1 MKRLIDILKTNK
13 SNILKGLGILV
24 IIILVVI
31 FAVYIIGKI
40 VETVRNKNINDKE
53 WLSKH
58 ITIIN
63 DDVMGDNVMYID
75 TKDYVSIFNE
85 TYQEVIDEKI
95 NNLLNEEEYT
105 FKHPLIIYNPYGTN
119 TLSVNVYFTSNS
131 DENISYTISVNE
143 DEISDFSRDL
153 ITKEG
158 DKSYQ
163 LIGLV
168 PGYDNDITIKTIENG
183 EEVTT
188 EFTVNLCSVEI
199 LSETILS
206 SEDGNSESELSE
218 GLYTLLGNDSD
229 EDDYVSIYD
238 NDGII
243 RGEMPIIGY
252 RAHALLFRDDKMYL
266 SISQTKIAEIN
277 NLGKI
282 TKIYKTGKYYLH
294 HDYVFDDDGNLLVL
308 ANNTE
313 KDTEEDCI
321 IKINLETSEVTEVVD
336 FEDIFASYVETCKLD
351 TESFRDEG
359 EDGLDWLHLNSIEY
373 VKGDVYLSSRETSSI
388 IKVTNIETNP
398 EISYILADESIWKD
412 TEFAKYVYEKVGDF
426 KIHAGQHSVRYI
438 EGDEDGVYY
447 LKFFNNN
454 YGKMTS
460 QPSFD
465 YSTIG
470 ITNDNAFTGDESY
483 YYVYKVDE
491 NNKTFEL
498 VDDFAVEYSGIVSSV
513 QTLDNENILVDSGT
527 KGVFVE
533 YTKDHDLIRKF
544 TAKLNKYMVY
554 RVLKY
559 DFKNYWFE

>member
-1 MKRLIDILKTNK
+1 MKKIIDFFK
-13 SNILKGLGILV
+13 SNKNKITKSLISIIIV
-24 IIILVVI
+24 IIIVI
-31 FAVYIIGKI
+31 LAICLITRIAESVK
-40 VETVRNKNINDKE
+40 NKNINDKD

-63 DDVMGDNVMYID
+63 DDVMGDNVMYIS
-75 TKDYVSIFNE
+75 TKDYVSIFNKN
-85 TYQEVIDEKI
+85 YQEVIDEKI
-95 NNLLNEEEYT
+95 EKLLKENEYT
-105 FKHPLIIYNPYGTN
+105 FEHPLIIYNPYGTN
-119 TLSVNVYFTSNS
+119 TLSVNIYFTSDNNES
-131 DENISYTISVNE
+131 ISYIVSV
-143 DEISDFSRDL
+143 DDDISDFSRDL
-153 ITKEG
+153 ITKKEN
-158 DKSYQ
+158 SYQ

-168 PGYDNDITIKTIENG
+168 PGYDNDITLKIIEDG
-183 EEVTT
+183 KEVTS

-206 SEDGNSESELSE
+206 SENGTSESELSE

-229 EDDYVSIYD
+229 EEDYVSIYD
-238 NDGII
+238 NDGVI

-252 RAHALLFRDDKMYL
+252 RAHALLFNDDKMYL

-282 TKIYKTGKYYLH
+282 TNIYKTGKYYLH
-294 HDYVFDDDGNLLVL
+294 HDYTFDDDGNILVL

-313 KDTEEDCI
+313 KNTEEDCI
-321 IKINLETSEVTEVVD
+321 IKINLKTGKVTEVID
-336 FEDIFASYVETCKLD
+336 FENIFKSYVVTCKLD
-351 TESFRDEG
+351 TESVRDEG

-373 VKGDVYLSSRETSSI
+373 VDGDVYLSSRETSSI

-398 EISYILADESIWKD
+398 EISYILADESIWKN
-412 TEFAKYVYEKVGDF
+412 TEFEKYVYNKVGDF
-426 KIHAGQHSVRYI
+426 KIHAGQHSVRYSQG
-438 EGDEDGVYY
+438 EENGVYY
-447 LKFFNNN
+447 LKFYNNN

-465 YSTIG
+465 YSSIG

-491 NNKTFEL
+491 NNKIFEL
-498 VDDFAVEYSGIVSSV
+498 VDSFAVEYSGIVSST
-513 QTLDNENILVDSGT
+513 QTLNNENILVDSGT
-527 KGVFVE
+527 KGIFAE
-533 YTKDHDLIRKF
+533 YTKDHDLIKKF

-559 DFKNYWFE
+559 DFKNYWFN